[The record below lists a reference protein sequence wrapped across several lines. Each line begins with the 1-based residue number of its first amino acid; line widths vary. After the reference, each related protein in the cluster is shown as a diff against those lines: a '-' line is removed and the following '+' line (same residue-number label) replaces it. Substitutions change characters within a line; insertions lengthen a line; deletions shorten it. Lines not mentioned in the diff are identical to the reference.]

1 MPYHYQA
8 ATLQRSASRTY
19 VTRYEKT
26 DHSQLNMILQDGDL
40 HSEDLFFLTFLFF
53 SFCESITFSLS
64 IHKISLQYNVVCL
77 L

>member
-1 MPYHYQA
+1 M
-8 ATLQRSASRTY
+8 
-19 VTRYEKT
+19 TRYEKT
-26 DHSQLNMILQDGDL
+26 DHSQLNMNLEDGDL
-40 HSEDLFFLTFLFF
+40 HSEDFIFSTFFFF